1 MELTFALSTV
11 ETVLLAGVRIAAFLV
26 IAPPFSHGAIPG
38 NVKAMLAG
46 GLGIAAAPRAVAAAQ
61 AAGLTPGNSIAAGTP
76 AFLGE
81 VLLQVVIGLALGF
94 LVFLVF
100 AAVQAAGNLIDL
112 FGGFQLAQAF
122 DPMSMTNGAQF
133 SRLYG
138 LTALVLLFASD
149 AYQVLITGLV
159 HSFDAL
165 PLGAAMN
172 LATLSQT
179 LTSGVSGMVVSA
191 LQIAGPLVAVLFLA
205 DVGLGL
211 LTRVAPAL
219 NAFALG
225 FPLKI
230 LLTLILGASAYLA
243 LPHVVASLTDDS
255 VAGLLGIAR

>member
-1 MELTFALSTV
+1 MELSFPLATV
-11 ETVLLAGVRIAAFLV
+11 ETVLLAGVRIVAFLV
-26 IAPPFSHGAIPG
+26 IAPPFSSRAIPG
-38 NVKAMLAG
+38 TVKAMLAG

-61 AAGLTPGNSIAAGTP
+61 GAGFTPGATIASGTP

-81 VLLQVVIGLALGF
+81 VLLQVLVGLALGF
-94 LVFLVF
+94 LVSLVF

-112 FGGFQLAQAF
+112 FGGFQLAAAF
-122 DPMSMTNGAQF
+122 DPLSMTNGAQF
-133 SRLYG
+133 SRLYMM
-138 LTALVLLFASD
+138 TALVLLFASD
-149 AYQVLITGLV
+149 AYQVLITGLM

-165 PLGAAMN
+165 PLGAGIDLGT
-172 LATLSQT
+172 LAET
-179 LTSGVSGMVVSA
+179 LTAGVTGMVVAA

-230 LLTLILGASAYLA
+230 LLTLLLGVTAYIA
-243 LPHVVASLTDDS
+243 LPGVVANLTDDS
-255 VAGLLGIAR
+255 ITGLLQVTR